1 MELRELSKLSEDYL
15 HSRDAYKVWI
25 DICLESKYVGKK
37 GRKNHEASGMSNS
50 REKYGQSKFLIRS
63 NEKHLLGLF
72 QRTRLDHLAN
82 HSQTTLI

>member
-1 MELRELSKLSEDYL
+1 MLT
-15 HSRDAYKVWI
+15 YKVWI

>member
-1 MELRELSKLSEDYL
+1 MELRELSKFSEDYIAEML
-15 HSRDAYKVWI
+15 TKF
-25 DICLESKYVGKK
+25 G
-37 GRKNHEASGMSNS
+37 KNHEASGMSNS